1 MGGVYRI
8 LSRNDPHPDLIASR
22 IQEQRERES
31 GIEEKPDERKVMP
44 SKLQRAIVNECLKNG
59 WETGSYSAPIETII
73 DSYYGRRSGV
83 RISKRVAVRR
93 AIRTLDKK
101 GLVKLMS
108 GLVARVEL
116 TEPAIK
122 VAKERRPEKG

>member
-1 MGGVYRI
+1 MSERMGGVVRI
-8 LSRNDPHPDLIASR
+8 INRDDPHPDLLRSR
-22 IQEQRERES
+22 LQEQRERES

-73 DSYYGRRSGV
+73 DNYYGKRSGV

-93 AIRTLDKK
+93 AIRTLNKK
-101 GLVKLMS
+101 KIVQ
-108 GLVARVEL
+108 
-116 TEPAIK
+116 
-122 VAKERRPEKG
+122 